1 MAIVYRCT
9 KCNKKFKV
17 REYAQL
23 ETVHVFD
30 SEHHEISDSISDAQ
44 GRKCDS
50 CGATIRSVDKTC
62 EM

>member
-1 MAIVYRCT
+1 MVIAYRCG

-17 REYAQL
+17 REYIQL
-23 ETVHVFD
+23 ETVH
-30 SEHHEISDSISDAQ
+30 ISDPQ

-50 CGATIRSVDKTC
+50 CGATIMNCDKTC

>member
-9 KCNKKFKV
+9 KCGRKFKV
-17 REYAQL
+17 REYIQL

-30 SEHHEISDSISDAQ
+30 GEHEEISDSQ

-50 CGATIRSVDKTC
+50 CGTTIRSHDKTC

>member
-1 MAIVYRCT
+1 MAIVYRCG

-17 REYAQL
+17 REYTRL
-23 ETVHVFD
+23 TTVHI
-30 SEHHEISDSISDAQ
+30 SEGEHEEISDAQ

-50 CGATIRSVDKTC
+50 CGATIKNCDKTC